1 MKKRI
6 SAFLLASAVMI
17 ASSGCSA
24 QTSEGSGTSS
34 AQDAD
39 AKKIVLA
46 GSTDQKINEGG
57 RYILSGSLSDAKL
70 VIDTDQEVYL
80 QLDGVTINN
89 SKGPAVQVENAKQL
103 TVSAN
108 EGTKNELSD
117 GGTDEMNAAFFSN
130 DTVIFEGKG
139 ELRING
145 NNEHGVESDDE
156 IIINGSG
163 IIINAVNDAL
173 PATDNIT
180 LNGGNGAGE

>member
-46 GSTDQKINEGG
+46 GSTDQNINEGG

-70 VIDTDQEVYL
+70 VIDTDQEV
-80 QLDGVTINN
+80 
-89 SKGPAVQVENAKQL
+89 
-103 TVSAN
+103 
-108 EGTKNELSD
+108 
-117 GGTDEMNAAFFSN
+117 
-130 DTVIFEGKG
+130 
-139 ELRING
+139 
-145 NNEHGVESDDE
+145 
-156 IIINGSG
+156 
-163 IIINAVNDAL
+163 
-173 PATDNIT
+173 
-180 LNGGNGAGE
+180 